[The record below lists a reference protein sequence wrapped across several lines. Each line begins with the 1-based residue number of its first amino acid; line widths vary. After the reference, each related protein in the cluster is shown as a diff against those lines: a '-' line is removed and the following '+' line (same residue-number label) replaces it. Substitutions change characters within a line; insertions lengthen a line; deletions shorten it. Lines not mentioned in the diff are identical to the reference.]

1 LLTNILEILILASLS
16 SWKTKKAT
24 NAKLPLNCIFSA
36 EPELINDEQMY
47 KFMLLALAS
56 VLIAI
61 PGFCQEGSKMDM
73 RDWLAK
79 RGWGKAR
86 PAKNNFLFLL
96 PVVGAN
102 PSAGFIYGTG
112 LTYAYQSKEGSTR
125 LSTVSSNASYSTKRL
140 MNLNVKTNLFAF
152 GDRLFLNGDWRY
164 FVISETT
171 YGLGSSITSVGQSLR
186 YALTR
191 IHETASFK
199 LASNFFA
206 GIGIH
211 YDHQFHIDDKTVDA
225 GDTTQSYHYQY
236 SVRHGF
242 NPTQYTTSGY
252 SLNLLFDNRDNP
264 INAYKGYYVN
274 VNYRID
280 ERALGSSKNNSIL
293 LTEYRSFFSLDG
305 ERRRHILALWL
316 YGNYLIS
323 GNLPYLMLPAIG
335 YDQRQKSGRG
345 YPFGRFRGESL
356 LYAETE
362 YRFPISSRTG
372 ILGGVVFSNL
382 TSTSNQEEKIR
393 LLNYVQPAYGAG
405 LRIMVDKM
413 SRTRLQLD
421 GAIGDRKLGL
431 YFGIRETF

>member
-1 LLTNILEILILASLS
+1 MINRQINII
-16 SWKTKKAT
+16 
-24 NAKLPLNCIFSA
+24 
-36 EPELINDEQMY
+36 
-47 KFMLLALAS
+47 LLAFSGILMS
-56 VLIAI
+56 TKS
-61 PGFCQEGSKMDM
+61 FCQEGSNMDI
-73 RDWLAK
+73 RDWLVRK
-79 RGWGKAR
+79 GLEKPR
-86 PAKNNFLFLL
+86 PVKNNFLFLL

-102 PSAGFIYGTG
+102 PSAGFIYGAG
-112 LTYAYQSKEGSTR
+112 LTYAYQSRDGSTR

-140 MNLNVKTNLFAF
+140 VNLNVKTNLFAL
-152 GDRLFLNGDWRY
+152 GNRLFLNGDWRY

-171 YGLGSSITSVGQSLR
+171 YGLGSSIITSGQSLR

-191 IHETASFK
+191 FHEIASFK
-199 LASNFFA
+199 LASNLFA
-206 GIGIH
+206 GVGIH

-225 GDTTQSYHYQY
+225 GDTAKSYHYRY
-236 SVRHGF
+236 SIRNGF
-242 NPTQYTTSGY
+242 NSRQYTTSGY

-264 INAYKGYYVN
+264 INAYKGYYIN
-274 VNYRID
+274 INYRIN
-280 ERALGSSKNNSIL
+280 ETTLGSAKNSSVL

-305 ERRRHILALWL
+305 EKRRQILALWL

-323 GNLPYLMLPAIG
+323 GNLPYLMLPAVG

-345 YPFGRFRGESL
+345 YPFGRFRGEAM

-362 YRFPISSRTG
+362 YRFPISVRTG
-372 ILGGVVFSNL
+372 ILGGVVFCNL
-382 TSTSNQEEKIR
+382 TSTSDQQEKIR

-421 GAIGDRKLGL
+421 GAIGNRKFGL

>member
-1 LLTNILEILILASLS
+1 MMTTRQITLFLS
-16 SWKTKKAT
+16 AVSGIFLSTK
-24 NAKLPLNCIFSA
+24 
-36 EPELINDEQMY
+36 
-47 KFMLLALAS
+47 
-56 VLIAI
+56 
-61 PGFCQEGSKMDM
+61 GFCQEGAKMDM

-79 RGWGKAR
+79 RGLEKPR

-102 PSAGFIYGTG
+102 PSAGFIYGAG
-112 LTYAYQSKEGSTR
+112 LTYAYQSKDESTR

-140 MNLNVKTNLFAF
+140 VNLNVKTNQFAF

-171 YGLGSSITSVGQSLR
+171 YGLGSSIRTAGQSLR

-199 LASNFFA
+199 LVRNFFA

-225 GDTTQSYHYQY
+225 GDTAKSYHYQY
-236 SVRHGF
+236 SIRNGF
-242 NPTQYTTSGY
+242 NPRQNTTSGY

-264 INAYKGYYVN
+264 INAYKGYYIN
-274 VNYRID
+274 INYRIN
-280 ERALGSSKNNSIL
+280 ETAFGSEKNSSIL

-305 ERRRHILALWL
+305 EKRRHILALWL

-345 YPFGRFRGESL
+345 YPFGRFRGESM
-356 LYAETE
+356 LYAEAE
-362 YRFPISSRTG
+362 YRFPISVKTG
-372 ILGGVVFSNL
+372 ILGGVVFCNL
-382 TSTSNQEEKIR
+382 TSTSNQEKKIS
-393 LLNYVQPAYGAG
+393 LLNYIQPAYGAG
-405 LRIMVDKM
+405 IRIMVDKM

-421 GAIGDRKLGL
+421 GAVGNRKLGL

>member
-1 LLTNILEILILASLS
+1 MLLVLS
-16 SWKTKKAT
+16 SG
-24 NAKLPLNCIFSA
+24 LMPL
-36 EPELINDEQMY
+36 
-47 KFMLLALAS
+47 
-56 VLIAI
+56 
-61 PGFCQEGSKMDM
+61 PGFCQDGSKMDL
-73 RDWLAK
+73 RDWLAE
-79 RGWGKAR
+79 RGLEKAR
-86 PAKNNFLFLL
+86 PMKNNFLFLL
-96 PVVGAN
+96 PVVGVN
-102 PSAGFIYGTG
+102 PSSGFIYGAG
-112 LTYAYQSKEGSTR
+112 LTYAYQSKDGGAR
-125 LSTVSSNASYSTKRL
+125 LSTISSNASYSTKRL

-152 GDRLFLNGDWRY
+152 DNRLFLNGDWRY

-171 YGLGSSITSVGQSLR
+171 YGLGSSITDTGQSLR
-186 YALTR
+186 YSLTR
-191 IHETASFK
+191 IHETVSFK

-211 YDHQFHIDDKTVDA
+211 YDHQFHIADNTVNE
-225 GDTTQSYHYQY
+225 GDSTQSYHYQY
-236 SVRHGF
+236 SVHHGF
-242 NPTQYTTSGY
+242 NPGHYITAGY

-264 INAYKGYYVN
+264 INAYKGCYIN
-274 VNYRID
+274 INYRID
-280 ERALGSSKNNSIL
+280 EKALGSSKSSSIL
-293 LTEYRSFFSLDG
+293 LTEYRTFFSLDG
-305 ERRRHILALWL
+305 EKHRHILALWL

-362 YRFPISSRTG
+362 YRFPISNRTG
-372 ILGGVVFSNL
+372 ILGGVVFCNL

-393 LLNYVQPAYGAG
+393 LLEYAQAAFGAG

-421 GAIGDRKLGL
+421 GAIGNGKFAL

>member
-1 LLTNILEILILASLS
+1 M
-16 SWKTKKAT
+16 K
-24 NAKLPLNCIFSA
+24 
-36 EPELINDEQMY
+36 ND
-47 KFMLLALAS
+47 
-56 VLIAI
+56 
-61 PGFCQEGSKMDM
+61 
-73 RDWLAK
+73 
-79 RGWGKAR
+79 
-86 PAKNNFLFLL
+86 FLFLL

-102 PSAGFIYGTG
+102 PSAGFIYGAG
-112 LTYAYQSKEGSTR
+112 LTYSYQSKDGSTR
-125 LSTVSSNASYSTKRL
+125 LSTISSNASYSTKRL
-140 MNLNVKTNLFAF
+140 MNLNIKTNLFTF
-152 GDRLFLNGDWRY
+152 GNRLFLNGDWRY

-171 YGLGSSITSVGQSLR
+171 YGLGSSINSAGQSLR

-199 LASNFFA
+199 LAPNLFA

-211 YDHQFHIDDKTVDA
+211 YDHQFHIDDKTIDA
-225 GDTTQSYHYQY
+225 GDTAQSYHYEY
-236 SVRHGF
+236 SIRHGF
-242 NPTQYTTSGY
+242 KPSQYTTSGY
-252 SLNLLFDNRDNP
+252 SVNLLFDNRDNP
-264 INAYKGYYVN
+264 INAYKGYYIN
-274 VNYRID
+274 INYRINKTSF
-280 ERALGSSKNNSIL
+280 GSSNNSNIL

-305 ERRRHILALWL
+305 EKRRHILALWL

-362 YRFPISSRTG
+362 YRFPISRRTG

-393 LLNYVQPAYGAG
+393 LLSYIQPAYGAG

-421 GAIGDRKLGL
+421 GAIGNGRLGL